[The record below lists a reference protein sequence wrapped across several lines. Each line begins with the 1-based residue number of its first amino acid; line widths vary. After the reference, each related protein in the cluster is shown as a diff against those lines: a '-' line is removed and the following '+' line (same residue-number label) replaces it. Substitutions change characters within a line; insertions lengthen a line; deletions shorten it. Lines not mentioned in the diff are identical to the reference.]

1 IHEFWLQGLY
11 LKQFLKLQMSLL
23 YNQIELEAEY
33 NNAEIYLDRKYLYI
47 YIHRNIKIMVDAEW
61 SILYDKLKKLHKTD
75 VNVILSKLP
84 FGDVVTQ
91 YFANW

>member
-1 IHEFWLQGLY
+1 
-11 LKQFLKLQMSLL
+11 MSLL

-33 NNAEIYLDRKYLYI
+33 NNAEFYLDRKYLYI
-47 YIHRNIKIMVDAEW
+47 YIHRNIKKMVDAEW
-61 SILYDKLKKLHKTD
+61 PILYDKLEKLHKTD

-84 FGDVVTQ
+84 FDDVVTQ